1 MMPDGTAC
9 ERANDAMMASHV
21 PNGLNSAP
29 LSPPVNGA
37 KSLEQQQ
44 GFASSCQEASR
55 RTFCAPPERKPSRIA
70 TARVME
76 NSRARG
82 SKALGLPRIM

>member
-1 MMPDGTAC
+1 MTGSAGRGLP
-9 ERANDAMMASHV
+9 ASSNRNRSHAI
-21 PNGLNSAP
+21 NGGA
-29 LSPPVNGA
+29 LSVTLLGHRA

-55 RTFCAPPERKPSRIA
+55 RTFCAPPERKPLRIA
-70 TARVME
+70 KARVME